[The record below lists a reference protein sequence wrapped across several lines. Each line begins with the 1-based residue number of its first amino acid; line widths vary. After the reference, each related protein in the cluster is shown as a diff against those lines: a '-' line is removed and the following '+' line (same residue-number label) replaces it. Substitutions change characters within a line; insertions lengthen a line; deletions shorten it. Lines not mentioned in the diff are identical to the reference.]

1 MDEPQFRSR
10 PRSRRWFLWA
20 GAGTVGAGAGVAVL
34 ASGVGAAPA
43 AKPAA
48 GPAASGVT
56 AAADPVTVEPV
67 YGAGVFDVDPDQTGV
82 SQSASVVVTGD
93 VDALPLDMDL

>member
-1 MDEPQFRSR
+1 MDEPQFRTR
-10 PRSRRWFLWA
+10 PRSRRWFLWTS
-20 GAGTVGAGAGVAVL
+20 AGTVGAGAGVVAL

-43 AKPAA
+43 HTAAAPAA
-48 GPAASGVT
+48 AAP
-56 AAADPVTVEPV
+56 AAADPIAVEPT

-93 VDALPLDMDL
+93 VAALPLDMDL